1 MAWDTGAVFVPS
13 YKRHRFPPEVIAHAV
28 WLYYR
33 FALSFRDIEEM
44 LASRGVTVS
53 YEAIRL
59 WCGKFGAEYAR
70 TLRRHKPRVGRRWH
84 VDEVFIRIGG
94 TIHYLWRAVD
104 QNGQVVDILVQKRRD
119 RAAAERFFR
128 HSMKTTDTAPHT
140 VVTDRLRSYSA
151 ALPRVLP
158 KARHKRGHWLNNRAE
173 NSHQPTRERE
183 RRMRRFKSFRQA
195 QRFLSVHATVHSHF
209 RPRRHR
215 LTAARYRAVRRQRF
229 RMWNTAVRANAL
241 ELAF

>member
-1 MAWDTGAVFVPS
+1 MPS
-13 YKRHRFPPEVIAHAV
+13 YKRHHFPPEVIANAV

-33 FALSFRDIEEM
+33 FAVWFRDIEEM

-59 WCGKFGAEYAR
+59 WCGKFGPEYAR
-70 TLRRHKPRVGRRWH
+70 KLRQHKGRVGRRWH
-84 VDEVFIRIGG
+84 VDEVFIRINGI
-94 TIHYLWRAVD
+94 IHYLWRAVD
-104 QNGQVVDILVQKRRD
+104 HSGQIVDILVQTRRD

-128 HSMKTTDTAPHT
+128 HLLKGTDTIPYT
-140 VVTDRLRSYSA
+140 VITDRLRSYSA

-158 KARHKRGHWLNNRAE
+158 RVRHKRGQWLNNRAE

-183 RRMRRFKSFRQA
+183 RRMSRFKSFQQA
-195 QRFLSVHATVHSHF
+195 QRFLSVHATISCHF

-215 LTAARYRAVRRQRF
+215 LTAARYRAVRRHRF
-229 RMWNTAVRANAL
+229 EIWNSVARATAL
-241 ELAF
+241 KLAA

>member
-1 MAWDTGAVFVPS
+1 
-13 YKRHRFPPEVIAHAV
+13 
-28 WLYYR
+28 
-33 FALSFRDIEEM
+33 M

-70 TLRRHKPRVGRRWH
+70 RLRRHRPRVGKRWH
-84 VDEVFIRIGG
+84 VDEVFLRIGG
-94 TIHYLWRAVD
+94 VIHYLWRAVD

-128 HSMKTTDTAPHT
+128 HSITSTDTVPHT
-140 VVTDRLRSYSA
+140 VVTDRLRSYCA
-151 ALPRVLP
+151 ALRRVLP
-158 KARHKRGHWLNNRAE
+158 RARHKRGHWLNNRAE

-215 LTAARYRAVRRQRF
+215 LTAVRYRAVRRQRF
-229 RMWNTAVRANAL
+229 RLWNAAVRATAL
-241 ELAF
+241 EIAASLCIDNSSAILRAARRPFVR

>member
-1 MAWDTGAVFVPS
+1 
-13 YKRHRFPPEVIAHAV
+13 V

-33 FALSFRDIEEM
+33 FALSFRDIEEL
-44 LASRGVTVS
+44 LASRGIIVS

-59 WCGKFGAEYAR
+59 WCGKFGPEYAR
-70 TLRRHKPRVGRRWH
+70 TLRQHRCRVGRRWH
-84 VDEVFIRIGG
+84 VDEVFIRINGR
-94 TIHYLWRAVD
+94 IHYLWRAVD
-104 QNGQVVDILVQKRRD
+104 QNGQVVDILVQTRRD

-128 HSMKTTDTAPHT
+128 HLIHRTHTVPHT
-140 VVTDRLRSYSA
+140 VITDRLRSYSA

-158 KARHKRGHWLNNRAE
+158 RVRHRRGHWLNNRAE

-195 QRFLSVHATVHSHF
+195 QRFLSVHAIINSHF

-215 LTAARYRAVRRQRF
+215 LTAARYRVVRQQCFRIWNCAVG
-229 RMWNTAVRANAL
+229 AIAL
-241 ELAF
+241 ELSVQ